1 MGVGCG
7 CHIGVTLLLFLLSGK
22 LMDTHKQTDKT
33 FSGQAQI
40 RMTISHSGGKRYWG
54 GTGSFV
60 VKGFGQT
67 HIQNII
73 QFHD

>member
-1 MGVGCG
+1 
-7 CHIGVTLLLFLLSGK
+7 
-22 LMDTHKQTDKT
+22 MDTHKQTDKT